1 MWRLWVR
8 VCPERL
14 LALPHVSCMCR
25 EPAQAELGAGALHHR
40 VSHYEVRIAPKSA
53 PSPEA
58 SATPQLTAELVVSV
72 FSSVL
77 CSCWWLPRPTWRLRA
92 YGSLSRDV
100 CQWNPTPVWR
110 LGDRLISGKLCKFT
124 VIQSKFNV
132 GAAEWMD
139 DISCSGWSS
148 KNCCL
153 NNMTFIVLIIWL
165 VVWSIKY
172 QNMVKRK
179 MWISDSVVCFVH
191 NPKTLSLLS

>member
-1 MWRLWVR
+1 MQRACPGRAGSWSSTSSCLSLWGEDRSEICAVAWSER
-8 VCPERL
+8 HPPANGWTCCVC
-14 LALPHVSCMCR
+14 
-25 EPAQAELGAGALHHR
+25 
-40 VSHYEVRIAPKSA
+40 
-53 PSPEA
+53 
-58 SATPQLTAELVVSV
+58 

-124 VIQSKFNV
+124 VIQSKFNA

-153 NNMTFIVLIIWL
+153 NHMTFIVLIICL
-165 VVWSIKY
+165 VYKISEHGK
-172 QNMVKRK
+172 KKK

-191 NPKTLSLLS
+191 NPETLSLLS